1 MKGLMQ
7 ETFRKNVLATVW
19 KEQVWR
25 TMEKITTHVIVPG
38 YGTSRRSGGPG
49 PAVGQQEPR
58 IIGTGLI
65 TWRGECSWLYETKD
79 TSFWSHLFSLIIL
92 LLS

>member
-1 MKGLMQ
+1 MKDLMQ
-7 ETFRKNVLATVW
+7 ETFRKNVLASVR

-25 TMEKITTHVIVPG
+25 TMEKITTYIIVPG
-38 YGTSRRSGGPG
+38 CGTSRRSGGPG

-65 TWRGECSWLYETKD
+65 TWRAEYSWLYETKD